1 MGLIAALAA
10 APAHAQDR
18 SFCAERPGMGKPAC
32 TVGPGQAI
40 FEVTAFALDHIAG
53 PDGAYDSEALA
64 DTLLRLGLDG
74 STELQLGLTS
84 YVRTLAPDPVSPGSR
99 FHASGIGD
107 SYLAVRHSLSGAGPM
122 AALEGYVS
130 LPTGARAVSAGTW
143 GAGIVVPINL
153 PSIAGMAV
161 SLTPEIDAVPNASGH
176 GRHLA
181 YGSVLGVSGELVRN
195 LGGSLE
201 IAGDQDDAP
210 QGGSFNSKIA
220 GSLAWQASDNLQ
232 FNIEVDVSLIAP
244 APRTLSMV
252 GFALRL

>member
-1 MGLIAALAA
+1 MCGRWRRI
-10 APAHAQDR
+10 PFR
-18 SFCAERPGMGKPAC
+18 
-32 TVGPGQAI
+32 
-40 FEVTAFALDHIAG
+40 
-53 PDGAYDSEALA
+53 
-64 DTLLRLGLDG
+64 
-74 STELQLGLTS
+74 
-84 YVRTLAPDPVSPGSR
+84 PGSR
-99 FHASGIGD
+99 FHAGGIGD

-176 GRHLA
+176 SRHLA

-210 QGGSFNSKIA
+210 EGGSFNVE
-220 GSLAWQASDNLQ
+220 GRRQPG
-232 FNIEVDVSLIAP
+232 VSGRP
-244 APRTLSMV
+244 TTCNSTSRSMSRLV
-252 GFALRL
+252 AQVATDAEHGRLCPVALTLRL